1 MIALLANSMIL
12 LVAILHLAFLVLEMF
27 LWEKSL
33 GRRVFRQTAER
44 AAITRL
50 LAVNQGLYNGF
61 LAAGRVWGVILGAE
75 GEAIKIFF
83 LSCVII
89 AGVVGA
95 ITVSRGIFWIQA
107 APAVVGLSLVLWS

>member
-12 LVAILHLAFLVLEMF
+12 LVAVLHLAFLVLEMF

-61 LAAGRVWGVILGAE
+61 LAAGLVWGVILGAE

-107 APAVVGLSLVLWS
+107 APAVIGLSLVLWS